1 MAYCAG
7 VLGVHA
13 VVYRDVVVD
22 VKNVIGMLA
31 VVMGMWRFI
40 LEWSIIAKRKGLDGE
55 TWSRVAW
62 YGVGCG
68 QAL

>member
-31 VVMGMWRFI
+31 VVMGMGPWFI
-40 LEWSIIAKRKGLDGE
+40 EEWSIFAKRRGLDGE
-55 TWSRVAW
+55 TKSRVALLEVE
-62 YGVGCG
+62 Y
-68 QAL
+68 